1 MSLKKN
7 FFYSSI
13 LTTANYVFPLLTYPY
28 VARVLGVTNIGVCNF
43 VDSVV
48 NYFILFSMMG
58 IGTIGIREVAKYRDQ
73 RDKLREAF
81 SNLFVLNLI
90 FTVVALVAL
99 LVAIHA
105 VPTLY
110 EHKEL
115 MYIGALKLVFNF
127 LLIEWFY
134 KGIEDFRYIT
144 FRSLV
149 IRCIYVASVFLFV
162 RDASDYNIYYLL
174 MVLMTVVTAVI
185 NMTHSRKY
193 VGFQF
198 KNLSLTKYTKS
209 FLVLGAY
216 MFLTSM
222 YTSFN
227 VAYLG
232 FVCGSTQVGY
242 YTTAV
247 KFHGIILALFS
258 AFTGV
263 MLPRMSSLLS
273 HGCEKEF
280 KQYMDKSISILLS
293 FSIPVVI
300 FATILAPEIIYI
312 FSGSGYEGAIT
323 PMRIVMPLVFIIGY
337 EQILIVQVLTPLKK
351 DKQIL
356 TNSIVGAVVGFCLN
370 LLIVKQFQSIGTSL
384 VWLFSEV
391 SVLAIAQYFVFKS
404 MRIYIPMVTLAKNIA
419 AYLPMGVILYFIH
432 MIDNSIWIRMISAG
446 LFFVLYFLIVQ
457 IGWLKNQLILNYV
470 SRFLP
475 RNKLK

>member
-7 FFYSSI
+7 FFYSSV

-28 VARVLGVTNIGVCNF
+28 VARVLGVTNIGICNF

-58 IGTIGIREVAKYRDQ
+58 IGTIGIREVAKYKKQ
-73 RDKLREAF
+73 KEKLREAF

-90 FTVVALVAL
+90 FTTVALVTL
-99 LVAIHA
+99 LVAIYV
-105 VPTLY
+105 VPTLS

-149 IRCIYVASVFLFV
+149 IRCIYVVSVFLFV

-198 KNLSLTKYTKS
+198 KNLSLTRYTKS
-209 FLVLGAY
+209 FLVLGVY

-232 FVCGSTQVGY
+232 FVSGSTQVGY

-273 HGCEKEF
+273 HGCENEF

-300 FATILAPEIIYI
+300 FATILAPEIIYV
-312 FSGSGYEGAIT
+312 FSGAGYEGAIT
-323 PMRIVMPLVFIIGY
+323 PMRIVMPLVFVIGY

-356 TNSIVGAVVGFCLN
+356 TNSIVGAVVGISLN
-370 LLIVKQFQSIGTSL
+370 LLLVKQFQSIGTSM
-384 VWLFSEV
+384 VWLFSEL
-391 SVLAIAQYFVFKS
+391 SVLSIAQYFVFKS
-404 MRIYIPMVTLAKNIA
+404 MRIYVPMATFAKNVV
-419 AYLPMGVILYFIH
+419 AYLPMGVILYFVH
-432 MIDNSIWIRMISAG
+432 MIDSSVWIKIITGG

-457 IGWLKNQLILNYV
+457 IGWLKNQLIINYL

-475 RNKLK
+475 INKME